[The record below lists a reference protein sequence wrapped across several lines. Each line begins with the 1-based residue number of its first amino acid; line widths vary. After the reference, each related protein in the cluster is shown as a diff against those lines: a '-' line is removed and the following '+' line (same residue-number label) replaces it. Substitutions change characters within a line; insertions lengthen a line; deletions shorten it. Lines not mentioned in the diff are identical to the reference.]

1 MWKGGVGGHGWWA
14 ETCVWV
20 CQAGCLYTPHPGPWL
35 AAARAIDNAAADL
48 LSCCCCCCFPSPPQ
62 DVSRVLA
69 LLGVSYVLKAVSED
83 GLFAFNLA
91 LPDR

>member
-1 MWKGGVGGHGWWA
+1 VS
-14 ETCVWV
+14 V
-20 CQAGCLYTPHPGPWL
+20 Y
-35 AAARAIDNAAADL
+35 
-48 LSCCCCCCFPSPPQ
+48 SCPLQ

-69 LLGVSYVLKAVSED
+69 LLGIAYVMKAVSED

>member
-1 MWKGGVGGHGWWA
+1 MIIAFMRLHILMAKQK
-14 ETCVWV
+14 C
-20 CQAGCLYTPHPGPWL
+20 
-35 AAARAIDNAAADL
+35 ADSEACACPL
-48 LSCCCCCCFPSPPQ
+48 Q

-69 LLGVSYVLKAVSED
+69 LLGIACVMKAVSED

>member
-1 MWKGGVGGHGWWA
+1 MCA
-14 ETCVWV
+14 SL
-20 CQAGCLYTPHPGPWL
+20 QALT
-35 AAARAIDNAAADL
+35 AAADL
-48 LSCCCCCCFPSPPQ
+48 LLTAVATAAPPPPLPTQ